1 VTIEVWQ
8 SAETPPNARSHKLEL
23 KPGGWK
29 ARLWRS
35 TGDFVQPMLRLDA
48 PLRLVDV
55 ADRTLHE
62 IFAPFQA
69 ALRQLD
75 VYLERGAGAPLPV
88 AWSIGWLA
96 LAHDKPVCFLH
107 RVLDDSWG
115 TVLATL
121 FRADAVADV
130 TLSLVPY
137 SATAERV
144 VFGVRD
150 YDIGV
155 GADFR
160 RG

>member
-1 VTIEVWQ
+1 
-8 SAETPPNARSHKLEL
+8 
-23 KPGGWK
+23 
-29 ARLWRS
+29 
-35 TGDFVQPMLRLDA
+35 MLRLDA